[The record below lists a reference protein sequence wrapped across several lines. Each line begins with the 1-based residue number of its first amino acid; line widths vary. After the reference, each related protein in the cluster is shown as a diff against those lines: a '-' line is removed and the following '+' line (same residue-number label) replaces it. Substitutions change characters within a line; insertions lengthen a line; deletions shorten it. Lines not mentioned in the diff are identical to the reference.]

1 MLGFGLSDSGLKTLL
16 SSAKILHY
24 ALFIFQICSSDVY
37 PEAHQRE
44 I

>member
-1 MLGFGLSDSGLKTLL
+1 MLGFGLSASALKMLL

-24 ALFIFQICSSDVY
+24 PLFIFHICSCNVH

-44 I
+44 T